1 MKHLFLTLLVM
12 LMTVATLTAQ
22 QIAVVSSSGSTK
34 VFSTLDEA
42 IEGASAGSTI
52 YLPGGGFHVSTKIDK
67 QLTLLGIS
75 HKGNSVNADGNTSIS
90 GNLDFAPGSDGSAVM
105 GVYLHGDIN
114 IGVDGC
120 VSNIT
125 VKYCNINSIQVKT
138 EKCPGIYVNQNYL
151 RSRSGFGSSNV
162 VFTNNVS
169 NYIQSINGGTIEYN
183 IICGSY
189 YFAYRDYRSIMA
201 ENSNSRYNVLSNG
214 ISGTDD
220 IGSITNFD
228 FVNFIDWK
236 GITSQ
241 SDCHF
246 KDEYTGDKNAGI
258 YAGGTGFSDGC
269 LPPAP
274 HIVEKAVAEQTD
286 ANGKLHISVKVKAN

>member
-34 VFSTLDEA
+34 VFNTLDEA
-42 IEGASAGSTI
+42 IKGASAGSTI
-52 YLPGGGFHVSTKIDK
+52 YLPGGGFQVSTKIDK

-114 IGVDGC
+114 IGVEGC

-125 VKYCNINSIQVKT
+125 VKYCNINSIRVKT
-138 EKCPGIYVNQNYL
+138 DKCPGIYVNQNYL
-151 RSRSGFGSSNV
+151 RSSSSFGYSNV

-169 NYIQSINGGTIEYN
+169 NYIENINGGTIEYN
-183 IICGSY
+183 IIGGSSPGFY
-189 YFAYRDYRSIMA
+189 NRSIFA
-201 ENSNSRYNVLSNG
+201 ENSNSKYNVLLTYTNG
-214 ISGTDD
+214 ADD
-220 IGSITNFD
+220 IGSISNFD
-228 FVNFIDWK
+228 FGNFIDWK

-246 KDEYTGDKNAGI
+246 KDEYTGDKNVGI

>member
-1 MKHLFLTLLVM
+1 MKHLFLTLLIM

-22 QIAVVSSSGSTK
+22 QIAVVSSSGSSK
-34 VFSTLDEA
+34 VFNTLDEA
-42 IEGASAGSTI
+42 IKGASAGSTI

-90 GNLDFAPGSDGSAVM
+90 GNLDFASGSDGSAVM

-114 IGVDGC
+114 IGLEGR

-125 VKYCNINSIQVKT
+125 VKYCNINSIQVMT

-151 RSRSGFGSSNV
+151 RSSSYFKNSNV

-183 IICGSY
+183 IIGRSSPGY
-189 YFAYRDYRSIMA
+189 PGRSIFA
-201 ENSNSRYNVLSNG
+201 ENSNSKYNVLHSDIYG
-214 ISGTDD
+214 GVDD

-228 FVNFIDWK
+228 LGNFIDWK

-246 KDEYTGDKNAGI
+246 KDEYTGDKNVGI

>member
-34 VFSTLDEA
+34 VFNTLDEA

-114 IGVDGC
+114 IGVDRC

-138 EKCPGIYVNQNYL
+138 DRCPGIYVNQNYL
-151 RSRSGFGSSNV
+151 RSRSNFGYSNV

-169 NYIQSINGGTIEYN
+169 NVITYINGGTIEYN
-183 IICGSY
+183 IILGSV
-189 YFAYRDYRSIMA
+189 SIYA
-201 ENSNSRYNVLSNG
+201 GVCSIWADNSNSRYNVLSNR

-220 IGSITNFD
+220 IGSITDFD
-228 FVNFIDWK
+228 FGNFIDWK
-236 GITSQ
+236 GHTSQ

-246 KDEYTGDKNAGI
+246 KDEYTGDKNVGI